1 MDWDED
7 DGGPAEEESASEGE
21 TAPCPHCSADIYED
35 AERCPACGMYL
46 SSEDAPRAGWPAW
59 MWIAAAL
66 ALVVCALMAGV
77 QMLPWL
83 FR

>member
-1 MDWDED
+1 MAWDDED
-7 DGGPAEEESASEGE
+7 GSEGE
-21 TAPCPHCSADIYED
+21 DSSDSGTTAPCPHCRADIYDD
-35 AERCPACGMYL
+35 AERCPACGNYP
-46 SSEDAPRAGWPAW
+46 SAEDAPRAGWPAW

-77 QMLPWL
+77 QLIPRL